1 MRASRLVPGPLPEP
15 GDLVTHGLG
24 DGPSPGDL
32 VEKDLAGEFLFGREG
47 GVESR
52 HDALLDLGPAEAVG
66 RLHQLA
72 QIESGGILAALL
84 QMDAEEEDRASA
96 SGRSTKKISSK

>member
-32 VEKDLAGEFLFGREG
+32 VAVATTNTSPCRSCSHERKVPKIRADSPASSSPPEAENAFSSSSIQRTTGAIFSAVLIARLKFFSL
-47 GVESR
+47 SPTY
-52 HDALLDLGPAEAVG
+52 LL
-66 RLHQLA
+66 
-72 QIESGGILAALL
+72 
-84 QMDAEEEDRASA
+84 
-96 SGRSTKKISSK
+96 